1 MYAEE
6 SVELLRNSGIQFEK
20 HEQVALRISVR
31 IIQPQSYKLFIYP
44 HELLKKVLRASDDFL
59 TKINL

>member
-20 HEQVALRISVR
+20 HEQVVLRISVR
-31 IIQPQSYKLFIYP
+31 IIPSQSFAFQFNQMKKL
-44 HELLKKVLRASDDFL
+44 
-59 TKINL
+59 

>member
-31 IIQPQSYKLFIYP
+31 IIQPQSYKPNEDTVMFI
-44 HELLKKVLRASDDFL
+44 AIFFQF
-59 TKINL
+59 

>member
-31 IIQPQSYKLFIYP
+31 IIQPQSYKIQPNEDTVMFI
-44 HELLKKVLRASDDFL
+44 AIFFQF
-59 TKINL
+59 

>member
-20 HEQVALRISVR
+20 HEQV
-31 IIQPQSYKLFIYP
+31 YKYVNMTDVEIVFILF
-44 HELLKKVLRASDDFL
+44 
-59 TKINL
+59 